1 MKIINGF
8 DQKQV
13 LFNNK
18 FDVLNNKNGQEVT
31 SNKENNVSFGE
42 TLKNC
47 ISDVNT
53 KQVQADNYTNDF
65 VKGDD
70 VNIDEVMIK
79 GEEASLALQFLVK
92 TRDNLVESYKELI
105 KMQL

>member
-1 MKIINGF
+1 MNIINGF

-18 FDVLNNKNGQEVT
+18 FDVLNNKSRQDVT
-31 SNKENNVSFGE
+31 SDKEDNVSFGE

-47 ISDVNT
+47 IDDVNT
-53 KQVQADNYTNDF
+53 KQVQADTYTNAF

>member
-1 MKIINGF
+1 MNIINGF

-18 FDVLNNKNGQEVT
+18 FDVLNNKSGQDVT
-31 SNKENNVSFGE
+31 SDKEDSVSFGE

-47 ISDVNT
+47 IDDVNT
-53 KQVQADNYTNDF
+53 KQVQADTYTNAF

>member
-1 MKIINGF
+1 MNIINGF

-18 FDVLNNKNGQEVT
+18 FDVLNNKSGQDIT
-31 SNKENNVSFGE
+31 SDKEDSVSFGE

-47 ISDVNT
+47 IDDVNT
-53 KQVQADNYTNDF
+53 KQVQADTYTNAF

>member
-1 MKIINGF
+1 MNIINGF

-18 FDVLNNKNGQEVT
+18 FDTLNNKNGQNIT
-31 SNKENNVSFGE
+31 SDKENNVSFGE

-47 ISDVNT
+47 IGDVNT
-53 KQVQADNYTNDF
+53 KQVQADNCTNAF

>member
-8 DQKQV
+8 DQQQV

-18 FDVLNNKNGQEVT
+18 FDALNNNGGQDIIP
-31 SNKENNVSFGE
+31 NKENNVSFGE

-47 ISDVNT
+47 IEDVNT
-53 KQVQADNYTNDF
+53 KQVQADAYTDAF

>member
-8 DQKQV
+8 EQKQV
-13 LFNNK
+13 LFDNK
-18 FDVLNNKNGQEVT
+18 FNTLNNKVGQDT
-31 SNKENNVSFGE
+31 SANKINNISFGE

-47 ISDVNT
+47 IDDVNK
-53 KQVQADNYTNDF
+53 KQIQADTYTNSF
-65 VKGDD
+65 IKGDD

-79 GEEASLALQFLVK
+79 GEEASLSLQFLTK
-92 TRDNLVESYKELI
+92 TRDNLVEAYKELT

>member
-18 FDVLNNKNGQEVT
+18 FDMLNNKVGQDT
-31 SNKENNVSFGE
+31 SSVKENKSFGE

-47 ISDVNT
+47 INDVNE
-53 KQVQADNYTNDF
+53 KQIDADASTNAF

>member
-8 DQKQV
+8 DEKQV

-18 FDVLNNKNGQEVT
+18 FDALNNKGGQDIT
-31 SNKENNVSFGE
+31 LNKENNVSFGE

-47 ISDVNT
+47 IDEVNT
-53 KQVQADNYTNDF
+53 KQVQSDNYTNAF

>member
-1 MKIINGF
+1 MNIINGF

-18 FDVLNNKNGQEVT
+18 FDVLNNKSGQDVT
-31 SNKENNVSFGE
+31 SDKEDNVSFGE

-47 ISDVNT
+47 IEDVNT
-53 KQVQADNYTNDF
+53 KQVQADTYTNAF

>member
-1 MKIINGF
+1 MNIINGF

-18 FDVLNNKNGQEVT
+18 FDVLNNKSGQDIT
-31 SNKENNVSFGE
+31 SDKEGSVSFGE

-47 ISDVNT
+47 IDDVNT
-53 KQVQADNYTNDF
+53 KQVQADTYTNAF

-70 VNIDEVMIK
+70 VSIDEVMIK

>member
-8 DQKQV
+8 DEKQV

-18 FDVLNNKNGQEVT
+18 FDTLNNKSGQDIT
-31 SNKENNVSFGE
+31 LNKENNISFGE
-42 TLKNC
+42 TLKGC
-47 ISDVNT
+47 IDEINT
-53 KQVQADNYTNDF
+53 KQVQADSYTNAF